1 MKALVVFYSRSGITK
16 KVSEE
21 ICGSL
26 ECDMEEILEPNS
38 RKGFFGY
45 IGSCYQAA
53 RKKLP
58 EIKEPERDLSDYE
71 IVIIGSPTWVG
82 TMASPV
88 RTYLTSQKNK
98 VHKAAFFATSGNG
111 KEQKVFRDM
120 KEILEKKPIVEIMI
134 GERKVKSGDHEN
146 ELKRFVKKIKK
157 AMSRS

>member
-16 KVSEE
+16 KVSED

-26 ECDMEEILEPNS
+26 ECDMEEIIEPKG
-38 RKGFFGY
+38 RKGFFSY
-45 IGSCYQAA
+45 IRSCYQAA
-53 RKKLP
+53 RKKMP
-58 EIKEPERDLSDYE
+58 EIKETERDPSDYE

-88 RTYLTSQKNK
+88 RTYLTAQKNK

-120 KEILEKKPIVEIMI
+120 KAILEKKPVAEMMI
-134 GERKVKSGDHEN
+134 GEKKVKSGDHEN
-146 ELKRFVKKIKK
+146 ELKRFVSKIGKS
-157 AMSRS
+157 MSGS